1 MSAVHLVEA
10 VLEVEFDT
18 AQTNA
23 IEFEREYELLGE
35 GDDDAIG
42 QWLRVAKAKGE
53 TSESDPVILHL
64 IVELYRK
71 LDRLEQIVT
80 NSMPTHFPLR
90 YSGAVSKIGFEHFEI
105 SEPLLKEGEYYY
117 GRIVLPLQ
125 NRRVVPLYF
134 EALST
139 TLAKMMQIHPSD
151 EKEWDSYMM
160 SRERKK
166 IRKLKGNE

>member
-1 MSAVHLVEA
+1 MNEVHLVEA
-10 VLEVEFDT
+10 ILEIEFDA
-18 AQTNA
+18 AQANA
-23 IEFEREYELLGE
+23 SEFEREYEVLGE
-35 GDDDAIG
+35 DDAIG
-42 QWLRVAKAKGE
+42 QWLRAAKAKGE
-53 TSESDPVILHL
+53 TSESDPVVLHL

-71 LDRLEQIVT
+71 LDRLEQIMT
-80 NSMPTHFPLR
+80 NSMPSHCALKHKGTIGR
-90 YSGAVSKIGFEHFEI
+90 IGFEHFEI
-105 SEPLLKEGEYYY
+105 SEPLLTEGERYY

-139 TLAKMMQIHPSD
+139 TLAKMTQIHPSD

-166 IRKLKGNE
+166 IRKLKGNV

>member
-1 MSAVHLVEA
+1 MKDVHLVEA

-18 AQTNA
+18 AEANA
-23 IEFEREYELLGE
+23 VEFEREYEVFGD

-53 TSESDPVILHL
+53 TSESDPVVLHL

-80 NSMPTHFPLR
+80 NTAPRHFPLNHKGMAR
-90 YSGAVSKIGFEHFEI
+90 RIGFEHFEL
-105 SEPLLKEGEYYY
+105 SEPLLDEGTRYY
-117 GRIVLPLQ
+117 GRIVLPIQ
-125 NRRVVPLYF
+125 NRKIVPIYF
-134 EALST
+134 EALSK
-139 TLAKMMQIHPSD
+139 TLAKIVRIHSPD
-151 EKEWDSYMM
+151 EKEWDAYMM

-166 IRKLKGNE
+166 IRQLKGNE

>member
-10 VLEVEFDT
+10 GLAIEFDT
-18 AQTNA
+18 LEANTA
-23 IEFEREYELLGE
+23 EFEREYEVLGE

-53 TSESDPVILHL
+53 TSDSDPVVLHL

-71 LDRLEQIVT
+71 LDRLEQIIT
-80 NSMPTHFPLR
+80 NSMPSHYPLQF
-90 YSGAVSKIGFEHFEI
+90 SGGVSKIGFEHFEI
-105 SEPLLKEGEYYY
+105 SEPLFNEGMHYY
-117 GRIVLPLQ
+117 GRIILPLQ

-139 TLAKMMQIHPSD
+139 TLAKMTRIHPSD

-166 IRKLKGNE
+166 IRKLKGSE

>member
-1 MSAVHLVEA
+1 MSTVHLVEA
-10 VLEVEFDT
+10 VLEVEFDRVE
-18 AQTNA
+18 ANVL
-23 IEFEREYELLGE
+23 EFEREYEVLGE

-53 TSESDPVILHL
+53 TSESDPVVLHL

-71 LDRLEQIVT
+71 LDRLEQIMT
-80 NSMPTHFPLR
+80 NSIPTHFPLH
-90 YSGAVSKIGFEHFEI
+90 YSGTVSSIGFEHFEI
-105 SEPLLKEGEYYY
+105 SEPLLQEGTRYY
-117 GRIVLPLQ
+117 GRIILPLQ
-125 NRRVVPLYF
+125 NRRVVPVYF
-134 EALST
+134 EALSPR
-139 TLAKMMQIHPSD
+139 LAKMTQIHPSD

>member
-1 MSAVHLVEA
+1 MSKVHLVEA
-10 VLEVEFDT
+10 VLEIEFDNVEVNT
-18 AQTNA
+18 
-23 IEFEREYELLGE
+23 IEFEREYQILGE

-53 TSESDPVILHL
+53 TSESDPVVLHL

-71 LDRLEQIVT
+71 LDRLEQIMT
-80 NSMPTHFPLR
+80 NSMPSHFPLQHNK
-90 YSGAVSKIGFEHFEI
+90 AVSSIGFEHFEI
-105 SEPLLKEGEYYY
+105 SEPLLSEGSCYY
-117 GRIVLPLQ
+117 GRIILPLQ

-134 EALST
+134 EALSPR
-139 TLAKMMQIHPSD
+139 LAKMTQIHPSD

-166 IRKLKGNE
+166 IRKLKGNQ